1 MRVLACLLALGLA
14 SLVSTDAHADY
25 FAYGNLCSTC
35 TTLGDHNRFYD
46 DGLHNDGAAGDGL
59 LGATVISDVAAGSYG
74 WMATSSIS
82 DIFSWGST
90 LPACPCSPVNLQS
103 TVWTQGPGDV
113 IQLRIDTRDNGWVPN
128 PSIASNR
135 GRPTTAPLM
144 MRAGFFGEDIFYY
157 PNFSEFS
164 ALTTQVGTV
173 WEATVFF
180 PSPTGRHY
188 GFVATDNSI
197 IFTLAY
203 STYCGCFSGEQPMA
217 VFTTTE
223 PNTFV
228 QFQFDE
234 FTGRMRAEPVVATP
248 TQRTSWGKIRAMYR

>member
-1 MRVLACLLALGLA
+1 MRILACLLALGLTHFA
-14 SLVSTDAHADY
+14 STAARADY

-46 DGLHNDGAAGDGL
+46 DGLHDDGAAGDGL
-59 LGATVISDVAAGSYG
+59 FGATVISDVPAGTYQ
-74 WMATSSIS
+74 WMAITSIS
-82 DIFSWGST
+82 DIFVSGST
-90 LPACPCSPVNLQS
+90 LPRCPCSPVNLQS
-103 TVWTQGPGDV
+103 PVWSQGSGDV
-113 IQLRIDTRDNGWVPN
+113 IQLRIDTRNNGWVPQ

-144 MRAGFFGEDIFYY
+144 MRAGFFGQDIFFY

-173 WEATVFF
+173 WEATVLF
-180 PSPTGRHY
+180 PDPTGRHY
-188 GFVATDNSI
+188 AFIATDGSI

-203 STYCGCFSGEQPMA
+203 STYCGCPSGEQPMA
-217 VFTTTE
+217 TFSTSQ
-223 PNTFV
+223 PNTYVRFE
-228 QFQFDE
+228 FDE

-248 TQRTSWGKIRAMYR
+248 TQKTSWGKIRAMYR